1 MQELDEKDG
10 EGVSHLMKHDKD
22 ELFFVI
28 KGVWCPSLTEAEKN
42 FLACINV
49 WKNVILL
56 VEYANSTLA
65 TYSCLFRD
73 DVKGYGTRRPTIAYV
88 PTKLSF
94 SGKNSAR
101 IGTLQSCFRIM
112 GFTRLA
118 MRWS

>member
-1 MQELDEKDG
+1 MQELVEKDG

-22 ELFFVI
+22 KLFFVV
-28 KGVWCPSLTEAEKN
+28 KCVWCPRRTEAEKN

-49 WKNVILL
+49 CKNVILL

-65 TYSCLFRD
+65 TYSCLFQD
-73 DVKGYGTRRPTIAYV
+73 DVRGYRIPRPTIAYV

-101 IGTLQSCFRIM
+101 TGKFQSCFRIM

-118 MRWS
+118 MR